1 MRICWQHD
9 ITKLR
14 LFHRLEQSE
23 VSVEAVT
30 GGNVVAIAYDKEVT
44 ESQFVPGT
52 SVEDGYRAMKL
63 ADKIVEQIK
72 KATDS
77 NQ

>member
-14 LFHRLEQSE
+14 LFYRLEQAE

-52 SVEDGYRAMKL
+52 SIGDGKRAMKL
-63 ADKIVEQIK
+63 ADKIVEELTKRSGVTI
-72 KATDS
+72 
-77 NQ
+77 